1 MAEKVYI
8 ERDELESRIKK
19 YVKCRDAD
27 RETLEWAKD
36 ECIRQAHCMPAADV
50 VPVVHG
56 RWITDENTEGYTG
69 DTQCTAC
76 KGFLGEYDP
85 YICKPGENS
94 FFYCPNCGAK
104 MDGAADNN
112 VGDKGR

>member
-19 YVKCRDAD
+19 HVKCRDAD

-50 VPVVHG
+50 VEVVHA
-56 RWITDENTEGYTG
+56 RWEKIHNDLRVNKYR
-69 DTQCTAC
+69 CTNC
-76 KGFLGEYDP
+76 KAEKMRD
-85 YICKPGENS
+85 N
-94 FFYCPNCGAK
+94 YCPNCGAK
-104 MDGAADNN
+104 MDGER
-112 VGDKGR
+112 KEE

>member
-50 VPVVHG
+50 VEVVHA
-56 RWITDENTEGYTG
+56 RWIWNEENECFVCSNCELSALNDYRG
-69 DTQCTAC
+69 DST
-76 KGFLGEYDP
+76 
-85 YICKPGENS
+85 NS
-94 FFYCPNCGAK
+94 NYCPNCGAK
-104 MDGAADNN
+104 MDGE
-112 VGDKGR
+112 RRC

>member
-50 VPVVHG
+50 VEVRHG
-56 RWITDENTEGYTG
+56 FWIEKRNDVIGRYFTCSICGKDENHH
-69 DTQCTAC
+69 TAIRG
-76 KGFLGEYDP
+76 K
-85 YICKPGENS
+85 
-94 FFYCPNCGAK
+94 YCWYCGAK
-104 MDGAADNN
+104 MDGATDNN
-112 VGDKGR
+112 VGDKGGAEQ

>member
-19 YVKCRDAD
+19 YVKCRIAD

-36 ECIRQAHCMPAADV
+36 ECIRQAHCMPDADV
-50 VPVVHG
+50 VEVRHARWDKDG
-56 RWITDENTEGYTG
+56 R
-69 DTQCTAC
+69 CTNCGGHA
-76 KGFLGEYDP
+76 P
-85 YICKPGENS
+85 
-94 FFYCPNCGAK
+94 FYCMALTYYKSPYCFECGAK
-104 MDGAADNN
+104 MDGATDNN

>member
-1 MAEKVYI
+1 MAEKEYI

-50 VPVVHG
+50 VEVRHAS
-56 RWITDENTEGYTG
+56 WKDNHCTG
-69 DTQCTAC
+69 C
-76 KGFLGEYDP
+76 GWMPMGEELWDHCDFSPPRFEYFMD
-85 YICKPGENS
+85 
-94 FFYCPNCGAK
+94 FCPSCGAK
-104 MDGAADNN
+104 MDGERKYGAD
-112 VGDKGR
+112 